1 MYKLNDKMEVILIK
15 EVLILVLSLYNLQ
28 TEFIFVR
35 ELRPANITVESRLF
49 KSDSDEPVTS
59 VPDFFVSY
67 NIS

>member
-1 MYKLNDKMEVILIK
+1 M
-15 EVLILVLSLYNLQ
+15 LSLYNLQ

-49 KSDSDEPVTS
+49 KYKSDEDDPVTS

>member
-1 MYKLNDKMEVILIK
+1 MIKINGSNFDIKVPIIILM
-15 EVLILVLSLYNLQ
+15 LSLYNIQ

-49 KSDSDEPVTS
+49 KSDSDDPVTS

>member
-1 MYKLNDKMEVILIK
+1 MKVILII
-15 EVLILVLSLYNLQ
+15 EVLTLMLSSYNLQ

-49 KSDSDEPVTS
+49 KSDDEDPVTS